1 MSDFPRPQLSAAAS
15 GTSDRHPLTYLID
28 NLELRSRLS
37 DADRRRILTL
47 PYDLHARPPA
57 SYLLRDGEEPMRC
70 GVLVSGFAYRV
81 KLTGEGERQI
91 LAILVPG
98 DAVDF
103 QSLFLD
109 RADHS
114 VQMLTHGEVAFV
126 PRTELQTL
134 ARTNEGIGQ
143 AIMTKV
149 LAEASIFREWTL
161 NVGRRD
167 ARRALAH
174 LLCEIAVRLGHIGLA
189 KPDRFQ
195 LPLTQ
200 ADLADALG
208 LTPVHVNRT
217 LMSLE
222 ADGLINRRIRMIS
235 FPDWQRLCEFAEFEP
250 DYLHLGRQERSVT
263 FEGAE
268 FLTRL

>member
-1 MSDFPRPQLSAAAS
+1 MSDSPRPQLST
-15 GTSDRHPLTYLID
+15 TSSKTAGRHPLLSLID

-37 DADRRRILTL
+37 DADRKRILAL
-47 PYDLHARPPA
+47 PYDLHTRPPA
-57 SYLLRDGEEPMRC
+57 SYLLRHGEEPMRC
-70 GVLVSGFAYRV
+70 GVLVTGFAYRM
-81 KLTGEGERQI
+81 KLTGDGERQI
-91 LAILVPG
+91 LALLQPG

-114 VQMLTHGEVAFV
+114 VQMLTLGEVAFV

-134 ARTNEGIGQ
+134 ARTNEAIGQ

-149 LAEASIFREWTL
+149 LVEASIFREWTL

-174 LLCEIAVRLGHIGLA
+174 LLCEIAVRLGHIGLT
-189 KPDRFQ
+189 KQDRFQ

-200 ADLADALG
+200 TDLADALG

-222 ADGLINRRIRMIS
+222 ADGLISRRIRTIR
-235 FPDWQRLCEFAEFEP
+235 FPDWPNLCKFAEFEP
-250 DYLHLGRQERSVT
+250 DYLHLGPQERSIT